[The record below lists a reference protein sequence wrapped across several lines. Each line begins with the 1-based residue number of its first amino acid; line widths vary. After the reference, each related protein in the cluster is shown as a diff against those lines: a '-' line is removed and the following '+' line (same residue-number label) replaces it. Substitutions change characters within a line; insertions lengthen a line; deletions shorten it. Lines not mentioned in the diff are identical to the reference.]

1 MNIFKDIEEQVD
13 RVLYEKL
20 TEHLTGMVKDMVKDK
35 ISRIDITDYIDVEDL
50 IDDTIAEEL

>member
-20 TEHLTGMVKDMVKDK
+20 TEHLTDMVKDMVKDK